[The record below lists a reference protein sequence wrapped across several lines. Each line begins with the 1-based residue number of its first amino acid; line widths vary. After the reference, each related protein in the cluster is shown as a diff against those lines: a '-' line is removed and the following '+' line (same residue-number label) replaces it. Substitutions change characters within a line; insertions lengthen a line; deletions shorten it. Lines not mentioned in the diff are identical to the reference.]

1 LKQTTE
7 VRESVE
13 WFDVI
18 IGAAKAVPEANAT
31 LLPPLIQIQE
41 RIREEFGWGLERDQ
55 RSIHSLLEKIADTEC
70 SVWQQENRQKC
81 LSKISEAL
89 CSAKRVVI
97 VGAAVQA
104 EELRASMNYGDAI
117 LVADGAIGVF
127 SELENSEQAWK
138 NLVAVV
144 SDADGHPYLDEALIR
159 RAPLILHAHGDNME
173 NWRNLLERCLTSP
186 LPIVLTHQCP
196 EVIEGTINP
205 GGFTD
210 GDRAIALAKHV
221 GVDIENIVLC
231 GFRTDE
237 VGRWSGNTDS
247 LIKSR
252 KLEWM
257 AEVINLTGVKWSD
270 VRDS

>member
-1 LKQTTE
+1 M
-7 VRESVE
+7 E

-18 IGAAKAVPEANAT
+18 IGAAKVVPEANAT

-41 RIREEFGWGLERDQ
+41 RIREEFGWSLERDQ

-127 SELENSEQAWK
+127 SELENSEQAWE

-159 RAPLILHAHGDNME
+159 RAPLILHAHGDNM
-173 NWRNLLERCLTSP
+173 
-186 LPIVLTHQCP
+186 
-196 EVIEGTINP
+196 
-205 GGFTD
+205 
-210 GDRAIALAKHV
+210 
-221 GVDIENIVLC
+221 
-231 GFRTDE
+231 
-237 VGRWSGNTDS
+237 
-247 LIKSR
+247 
-252 KLEWM
+252 
-257 AEVINLTGVKWSD
+257 
-270 VRDS
+270 